1 MHRDLEFRRKKIKL
15 EAKEQAL
22 QQAAKDNKDFERL
35 IKELKE
41 KQNLERAK
49 EKAQEVRQERKQ
61 LVEEVQGL
69 REEIY
74 HQPTEADLK
83 QGPIQIGDY
92 VKLKTGG
99 ASGIV
104 ESISKNKAV
113 VQMGQMRMSVKTRD
127 LQHAKAPLDVK
138 ASRSVSTDTV
148 SQNANFESRIDIRGM
163 RFEEAMKVVEDF
175 MDQALMSNVAN
186 LRIIHGKG
194 NGTLRKVVRQKL
206 REYDVPMDISHPKQE
221 FGGDGVT
228 LVHF

>member
-1 MHRDLEFRRKKIKL
+1 
-15 EAKEQAL
+15 
-22 QQAAKDNKDFERL
+22 
-35 IKELKE
+35 
-41 KQNLERAK
+41 
-49 EKAQEVRQERKQ
+49 
-61 LVEEVQGL
+61 
-69 REEIY
+69 
-74 HQPTEADLK
+74 
-83 QGPIQIGDY
+83 
-92 VKLKTGG
+92 
-99 ASGIV
+99 
-104 ESISKNKAV
+104 
-113 VQMGQMRMSVKTRD
+113 MGQMRMSVKTRD